1 MFPALYHAHHSQYRE
16 DMPFWLDLA
25 RQQSGPVLELGCGT
39 GRVLLNLA
47 EAGFTTVGLDNDL
60 GMLRFLR
67 AAQPPNL
74 QPAPLLFAANLVEFR
89 LAQHFP
95 LVLLP
100 CNTWSVLD
108 ARQRSQAL
116 RCIIQHLS
124 PGGIFASSIP
134 NPEFL
139 RNLPASAEADIDETL
154 VHPLTGNPVQVSSS
168 WQRTRRH
175 FTVTW
180 HYDHLLPDGKVERLT
195 IQSRHDLTPAEGY
208 LEELRQ
214 AAMHL
219 QAVYGEY
226 DGSPAD
232 RWAANLIFV
241 AAV

>member
-1 MFPALYHAHHSQYRE
+1 MFPALYHAHHSQYKE
-16 DMPFWLDLA
+16 DLPIWLALA
-25 RQQSGPVLELGCGT
+25 KQQGGPVLELGCGT
-39 GRVLLNLA
+39 GRVLLSLA
-47 EAGFTTVGLDNDL
+47 EAGFTTVGLDHDL
-60 GMLRFLR
+60 GMLNFLR
-67 AAQPPNL
+67 AAQPANL
-74 QPAPLLFAANLVEFR
+74 QPAPLLLAANLVEFH
-89 LAQHFP
+89 LARHFP

-108 ARQRSQAL
+108 ARQRYQAL
-116 RCIIQHLS
+116 GCIIQHLS
-124 PGGIFASSIP
+124 PRGIFASSIP

-139 RNLPASAEADIDETL
+139 RSLPASAEADIDETFI
-154 VHPLTGNPVQVSSS
+154 HPVTGNPVQVSSS

-180 HYDHLLPDGKVERLT
+180 HYDHLLPDGEVERLT

-214 AAMHL
+214 AGMHL

-241 AAV
+241 ASI